1 MVAAAAFG
9 SAQRCGLTPFCQW
22 QKWRMPVSSR
32 SRSAPGRRPWLRL
45 ALWAIPILF
54 VLLIVAFFVVRASI
68 ESYLRSDGFR
78 KFVAEKA
85 SNTLH
90 ADAELAPLH
99 FSGSEIF
106 ADGFRAKG
114 GRDAAFADLQL
125 EQIRTEIS
133 LRRFFEKVWQVEHFE
148 VQRLRVDLTGPR
160 SERPVEPTANP
171 LEAPKTERAAESS
184 GPSGWFPNRVEIG
197 RAVVR
202 DTQIIWPGGGLRGTL
217 LNVHP
222 HEGGWQIVGQGGR
235 IEYAKLPPLDV
246 ASLQLRYRA
255 PSLFINSAELRQ
267 PTGGSV
273 QATGEVDFE
282 KQLDLHLVLVSVNTA
297 PYLSDDWR
305 VRMKGNLS
313 GEVDVR
319 SPLPLTGPP
328 QVKGSLRLTDGELT
342 ALPVLDQIAAFTRTQ
357 QFRRLTL
364 SNASGD
370 FQQNGE
376 RLSVSKFVAESDG
389 LIRMEGSFIVEKGQI
404 DGMFQ
409 VGVTPGSLQW
419 LPGAQAKVFTESR
432 GGYLWAPMRLTGAVN
447 KPTDDLTPRLVAA
460 AQGAVIEGVQN
471 AAGEVLKTGK
481 DAVKGA
487 LDLLLPGTK

>member
-1 MVAAAAFG
+1 
-9 SAQRCGLTPFCQW
+9 
-22 QKWRMPVSSR
+22 MPASSR
-32 SRSAPGRRPWLRL
+32 PRSAAGRQPWVRL
-45 ALWAIPILF
+45 ALWTLPILF
-54 VLLIVAFFVVRASI
+54 VLLVVGFFVVRAAI
-68 ESYLRSDGFR
+68 DSYLRSEGFR

-85 SNTLH
+85 GNTLH

-114 GRDAAFADLQL
+114 GREAAFADLQL

-160 SERPVEPTANP
+160 SDRPVEPTANP
-171 LEAPKTERAAESS
+171 LEAPKTERATKSPSSS
-184 GPSGWFPNRVEIG
+184 GWLPNRVEIG
-197 RAVVR
+197 RAVIR
-202 DTQIIWPGGGLRGTL
+202 DTQLVWPGGGLRGTL
-217 LNVHP
+217 LNLQP
-222 HEGGWQIVGQGGR
+222 HEGGWHIVGQGGR
-235 IEYAKLPPLDV
+235 LEYGKLPPLDI

-273 QATGEVDFE
+273 QATGEIDFE
-282 KQLDLHLVLVSVNTA
+282 KQLDLRLMLVNVNTT

-313 GEVDVR
+313 GEVTVR
-319 SPLPLTGPP
+319 SALPLTTAP
-328 QVKGSLRLTDGELT
+328 QIKGSLKLTEGELT

-370 FQQNGE
+370 FQQDGE
-376 RLSVSKFVAESDG
+376 RLSVTKFVAESDG
-389 LIRMEGSFIVEKGQI
+389 LIRMEGAFVVEKGQI
-404 DGMFQ
+404 DGTFQ

-432 GGYLWAPMRLTGAVN
+432 GGYLWAPMRLTGTVN

-471 AAGEVLKTGK
+471 AAGEVIKTGK

-487 LDLLLPGTK
+487 LDLLLPGNK

>member
-1 MVAAAAFG
+1 
-9 SAQRCGLTPFCQW
+9 
-22 QKWRMPVSSR
+22 MPASSR
-32 SRSAPGRRPWLRL
+32 PRSAAGRKPWVRL
-45 ALWAIPILF
+45 ALWTLPILF
-54 VLLIVAFFVVRASI
+54 VLLVVGFFVVRAAI
-68 ESYLRSDGFR
+68 DSYLRSEGFR

-85 SNTLH
+85 GNTLH

-114 GRDAAFADLQL
+114 GREAAFADLQL

-133 LRRFFEKVWQVEHFE
+133 LRRFFEKVWQIEHFE

-160 SERPVEPTANP
+160 SDRPIEPTANP
-171 LEAPKTERAAESS
+171 LEAPKTERATES
-184 GPSGWFPNRVEIG
+184 PNNNGWLPNRVELG

-202 DTQIIWPGGGLRGTL
+202 DTQIVWPGGGLRGTL
-217 LNVHP
+217 LNLRP

-235 IEYAKLPPLDV
+235 IEYGNLPPLDV
-246 ASLQLRYRA
+246 TSLQLRYRA
-255 PSLFINSAELRQ
+255 PSLFVNSAEFRQ
-267 PTGGSV
+267 PNGGSV
-273 QATGEVDFE
+273 QATGEIDFE
-282 KQLDLHLVLVSVNTA
+282 KQLDLRLLLVSVNTT

-313 GEVDVR
+313 GEVTVR
-319 SPLPLTGPP
+319 SALPPVGGP
-328 QVKGSLRLTDGELT
+328 QIKGSLKLTEGELT

-370 FQQNGE
+370 FQQDGE
-376 RLSVSKFVAESDG
+376 RLSVTKFVAESDG
-389 LIRMEGSFIVEKGQI
+389 LIRMEGAFVVEKGQI
-404 DGMFQ
+404 EGTFQ

-447 KPTDDLTPRLVAA
+447 KPADDLTPRLIAA

-471 AAGEVLKTGK
+471 AAGEVIKTGK

-487 LDLLLPGTK
+487 LDLLLPGNK